1 MNRAAL
7 LIVLAVAALPWRV
20 SVQANPAN
28 SILGTWKVV
37 SYIRE
42 EIPSGAKSDVMGTH
56 PSGYINY
63 GADGRMMVVIVGS
76 DRKKPVGPVASPV
89 EAEALIRSLI
99 AYAGAY
105 TIDSKAK
112 TVTHHID
119 VSWAESRTGESFVRT
134 YNLDG
139 DRLTLTT
146 LPSNDPATGKQTM
159 RTLIFER
166 LKQDGHS
173 EVN

>member
-1 MNRAAL
+1 MNRALL
-7 LIVLAVAALPWRV
+7 LIVLVVATLPWRV
-20 SVQANPAN
+20 SAQTEQSN

-42 EIPSGAKSDVMGTH
+42 ETPSGAKSDVMGAH

-76 DRKKPVGPVASPV
+76 DRKKPVGAVATPE

-105 TIDSKAK
+105 TVDSEAK
-112 TVTHHID
+112 TITHHID
-119 VSWAESRTGESFVRT
+119 VSWDESRTGESYVRT
-134 YNLDG
+134 YKLVG

-146 LPSNDPATGKQTM
+146 LPSKDPATGKKTV

-166 LKQDGHS
+166 LK
-173 EVN
+173 